1 VHEKTS
7 AFSRS
12 TEPKHLNEE
21 FRFLMKYSPERQG
34 QEPASIASVGY
45 LQEVAT
51 IRLCLDKAADFLSE
65 LQEGSGRSPPP

>member
-1 VHEKTS
+1 
-7 AFSRS
+7 
-12 TEPKHLNEE
+12 
-21 FRFLMKYSPERQG
+21 MKYSPERQG